1 MGLAHHT
8 AALRR
13 CQDDFSTNDC
23 NWMPFPRDIRAEVEE
38 GHKINPQ
45 TELVQTEHL
54 LRVFIHQVL
63 TGGA

>member
-1 MGLAHHT
+1 M
-8 AALRR
+8 
-13 CQDDFSTNDC
+13 S
-23 NWMPFPRDIRAEVEE
+23 FPQDIRAEVERDI
-38 GHKINPQ
+38 KIYPQ